1 MSGLSRKTLNDYLS
15 LTKPRLTAMA
25 ALSALLGTLLAGGDI
40 SVIPLLE
47 IFIGAFLVGGACNAY
62 NQILETDVD
71 ALMRRTENRP
81 MPRGRIG
88 RAPAMLLATA
98 LALCGTTY
106 LWSQVNLASAGV
118 GVVTLLTYILLYTP
132 LKRITPLNT
141 FVGAVPGALPPVL
154 GWAASGRTLWS
165 VEALILF
172 MILYLW
178 QLPHFLCIAWIHRE
192 DYTRGGLRMMPE
204 SDPSGMRTAKQIL
217 FFTLILFPVSLL
229 PCAIGLAGWPYLIG
243 MLAANGLFVA
253 LALALLVR
261 RFDNPRRFVLT
272 SIVYLVLLMASAAID
287 RACL

>member
-1 MSGLSRKTLNDYLS
+1 MRPGSGRVLSDYAS
-15 LTKPRLTAMA
+15 LAKPRLTAMA

-40 SVIPLLE
+40 TGLRLLE
-47 IFIGAFLVGGACNAY
+47 IFVGAFLVGGACNAF

-81 MPRGRIG
+81 MPKGRIG
-88 RAPAMLLATA
+88 RVPAILLASA
-98 LALCGTTY
+98 LALSGTAF
-106 LWSQVNLASAGV
+106 LWLRVNPSSAGV
-118 GVVTLLTYILLYTP
+118 GVATLLTYIVLYTP

-154 GWAASGRTLWS
+154 GWAASGRTLLS
-165 VEALILF
+165 VEAFILF

-204 SDPSGMRTAKQIL
+204 SDASGMRTAKQIL

-229 PCAIGLAGWPYLIG
+229 PCAIGLAGWPYLVG